1 MFARANECRAVVY
14 TIKYNWFHVEY
25 YLFGRLQ
32 HEVVSIS
39 EKVVLKVSDLMT
51 WMVDDVKWDVG
62 ARGVYEDQCRPADES
77 HDAILAAAATAA
89 AAVTSS
95 SPAVDVGD
103 PTAAAA
109 AAAAAASAGA
119 NEWHGPLDMR
129 DIIKEKQLLS
139 KSPSYRFVLGAP
151 SVPSGRCRP
160 LGARSTPRLY
170 FNLLKHGVINRS
182 SISKVVYTVM

>member
-1 MFARANECRAVVY
+1 M
-14 TIKYNWFHVEY
+14 
-25 YLFGRLQ
+25 Q

-103 PTAAAA
+103 PTAA
-109 AAAAAASAGA
+109 SAGA

-151 SVPSGRCRP
+151 SVPSGLCRP

-182 SISKVVYTVM
+182 SISKVVYTVI